1 MATYTADNNI
11 NRMMSQVKRS
21 NLFSRPYLYYVTITP
36 PNKLRGDYSK
46 QLKEIA
52 LNCDTV
58 SIPGAVIATK
68 PTPQMGAF
76 STAEYA
82 YDKIVEPITLTFYVS
97 DDVQE
102 FNFIRAWMDLMIV
115 NTRVSYY
122 TDYIGTITIHQ
133 CSGVAEPD
141 GEDLKVMLSATLLEA
156 YPKTVTPL
164 ALGHGLQGAIQ
175 KVSTNITY
183 RDIKYTDHTGLVPE
197 NSFLNTFNDFQRH
210 IDEAMAIASETGS
223 TMGHFLDSLSL
234 PKLSTI
240 VRGKNM
246 IGGISI

>member
-21 NLFSRPYLYYVTITP
+21 NLFSRPYLYYVIITP
-36 PNKLRGDYSK
+36 PNKLQGDHSK

-52 LNCDTV
+52 LNCDTI
-58 SIPGAVIATK
+58 SIPGQVIATK

-97 DDVQE
+97 DDLKE

-115 NTRVSYY
+115 NTRVGYY
-122 TDYIGTITIHQ
+122 TDYIGTITVHQ
-133 CSGVAEPD
+133 CSGVEEPD
-141 GEDLKVMLSATLLEA
+141 GEDLKVMLSAKLLEA

-164 ALGHGLQGAIQ
+164 ALGHGLQGTIQ

-210 IDEAMAIASETGS
+210 IDEAMAMASETGS
-223 TMGHFLDSLSL
+223 TMKHFLDDLSL
-234 PKLSTI
+234 PKLSTVI
-240 VRGKNM
+240 KNPNL
-246 IGGISI
+246 GGISI